1 MLGYRGDWPVGA
13 VVRFSFNTRDASGNP
28 ITLAGTPDLAVYV
41 GGSTSVCNIL
51 PTLVVNYNSVTGR
64 HVVTIDTSVTTTPTG
79 FYAAGNDYEVV
90 LTAGTVSGTSVVGIT
105 VGSFSINNR
114 TEAGVLTAVG
124 SPMQASIYTAPP
136 TVTAI
141 QSGLALHSDV
151 TAMESSLATII
162 GLSGGGGAITVGAF
176 NGNALLAFRQALTG
190 AVVTVAGPVS
200 GQPGQ
205 GLTLKM
211 VIGDDYTAADSR
223 AIVFDLAGTVLP
235 DLTTATVALV
245 CELSGRTRSQVL
257 ISGEIIVPTGTTR
270 VVQFE
275 PLAAQTLLLSPTV
288 DGEFSVVITL
298 ASGRTITPFEA
309 MGTLVVLQ
317 GKRPVSNFNQ

>member
-1 MLGYRGDWPVGA
+1 
-13 VVRFSFNTRDASGNP
+13 
-28 ITLAGTPDLAVYV
+28 
-41 GGSTSVCNIL
+41 
-51 PTLVVNYNSVTGR
+51 
-64 HVVTIDTSVTTTPTG
+64 
-79 FYAAGNDYEVV
+79 
-90 LTAGTVSGTSVVGIT
+90 
-105 VGSFSINNR
+105 
-114 TEAGVLTAVG
+114 
-124 SPMQASIYTAPP
+124 
-136 TVTAI
+136 
-141 QSGLALHSDV
+141 
-151 TAMESSLATII
+151 
-162 GLSGGGGAITVGAF
+162 
-176 NGNALLAFRQALTG
+176 
-190 AVVTVAGPVS
+190 
-200 GQPGQ
+200 
-205 GLTLKM
+205 M

-223 AIVFDLAGTVLP
+223 AIVFDLDGTVLP